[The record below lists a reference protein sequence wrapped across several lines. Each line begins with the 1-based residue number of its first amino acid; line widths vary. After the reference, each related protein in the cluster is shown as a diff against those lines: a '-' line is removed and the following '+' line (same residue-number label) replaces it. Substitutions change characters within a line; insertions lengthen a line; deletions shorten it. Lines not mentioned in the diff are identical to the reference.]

1 MVDYERLLALQE
13 DILVADNNNNNNT
26 LFPHLEVTVD
36 ESFNPINPYLTIED
50 LFSWAIKAIFK
61 HGASL

>member
-1 MVDYERLLALQE
+1 VVDYERLLALQE
-13 DILVADNNNNNNT
+13 DILVADNNNNNT

-50 LFSWAIKAIFK
+50 LFSWAIKAI
-61 HGASL
+61 LRT